1 MGVVGGKSTGRVA
14 QLGSALPWHGRGPE
28 FKSRHVHHPQCTLP
42 AVAIQRNTGILTLY
56 NYSKRCILAHFA
68 SILNTLYIHARGMK
82 SKLKATLLCTLM
94 IASALAGCLG
104 GDDDDEEPVVEDV
117 LGCTYADAENYNPDA
132 TKDDGSCTYAEPEP
146 EPEPEPPV
154 EGCMDDGA
162 NNYNADAEV
171 DDGSCDYGMAQSDI
185 MSHYEGGMMGFSDA
199 WYNLSVSRKC
209 RDLGTNNPC
218 EMTIMTIGEADTHDP
233 ADAYDSASG
242 DIISNVYDTLY
253 RYEGDGDGGSII
265 VPRLA
270 TGHTVSEDGLTY
282 TFTLRDD
289 VFFSNGDKMTAHDA
303 VYSWCRVIGMGAPSS
318 GVNWILTQSFN
329 CDDADG
335 NHDDM
340 GGDNLTVIDDY
351 SFSVNIFDPSSAFVA
366 TIAYTVGSVI
376 NADLCEENRVIETD
390 DDGNVTSDDYCH
402 EWMDEAPIGAGT
414 NAYMVTQW
422 ARGTRAVLE
431 PNWMY
436 WEESDYTINRVVID
450 LVEETQTRVLALQD
464 GEVDR
469 AYIPSAQK
477 TEFCENMEDLPNAYG
492 KEGFRCTY
500 RPSYVV
506 VNVPY
511 NHMPKADD
519 ADGNTIDI
527 INHDCDGDGTND
539 CNVLSVSEVRQALS
553 YTLDYDTIQSE
564 SYKGELSPIYG
575 PIPTGFPY
583 DDTQYEVFTY
593 DLAYAE
599 EILDA
604 AGFVRQYDCSSIT
617 LTEAPTVVAEADRDG
632 TECRLPNQVRILTN
646 TGNDN
651 RIAVAQLWGPALE
664 SIGIVNDNADQPWAT
679 VIDNYIYGKWDLWV
693 IGWGPDYLDP
703 DNYWSPFAGSA
714 DIGGD
719 AYHGHFHND
728 DLDAILLEARKELDS
743 DTRASLY
750 AEAYELWV
758 TSPTMALLGQSAG
771 VGVGSVHMCPP
782 AYDAIGGD
790 YYFNWD
796 KLAMLEGAYVGEC

>member
-1 MGVVGGKSTGRVA
+1 MR
-14 QLGSALPWHGRGPE
+14 AL
-28 FKSRHVHHPQCTLP
+28 L
-42 AVAIQRNTGILTLY
+42 
-56 NYSKRCILAHFA
+56 
-68 SILNTLYIHARGMK
+68 M
-82 SKLKATLLCTLM
+82 CTLM

-104 GDDDDEEPVVEDV
+104 GDDDDDGDDVVEI
-117 LGCTYADAENYNPDA
+117 LGCTYADANNYNSEA
-132 TKDDGSCTYAEPEP
+132 TKDDGSCEYDPGFEPVDGCTNP
-146 EPEPEPPV
+146 AATNYNSAATRDDGSCTMPDTV
-154 EGCMDDGA
+154 MGCMDEAA
-162 NNYNADAEV
+162 NNYNSAAEE
-171 DDGSCDYGMAQSDI
+171 DDGSCDYGMAQGDI
-185 MSHYEGGMMGFSDA
+185 MAAYAGGDMAFSDA

-218 EMTIMTIGEADTHDP
+218 EMTDMTIGEADTHDP

-242 DIISNVYDTLY
+242 DVISNVYDTLY

-270 TGHTVSEDGLTY
+270 TGHSVSADGLTY
-282 TFTLRDD
+282 TFDLRDD
-289 VFFSNGDKMTAHDA
+289 VYFSNGDHMTSTDA

-318 GVNWILTQSFN
+318 GVNWILTQSFDCN
-329 CDDADG
+329 DADG
-335 NHDDM
+335 NHDDW
-340 GGDNLTVIDDY
+340 GGERLNVIDDY
-351 SFSVNIFDPSSAFVA
+351 SFSVEIYDPSAAFVA

-376 NADLCEENRVIETD
+376 NSALCEANRVIVEDDVNTTD
-390 DDGNVTSDDYCH
+390 IDESSDDFCH
-402 EWMDEAPIGAGT
+402 EFMDEAQVGAGT
-414 NAYMVTQW
+414 NAYMVSQW
-422 ARGTRAVLE
+422 ARGTRLVME

-436 WEESDYTINRVVID
+436 WEESDFNINRVVVD

-477 TEFCENMEDLPNAYG
+477 TEFCNNMEDLPNANG
-492 KEGFRCTY
+492 KDGFRCTY
-500 RPSYVV
+500 RQTYSV

-511 NHMPKADD
+511 NFKPKADM
-519 ADGNTIDI
+519 ADGEADYIK
-527 INHDCDGDGTND
+527 NHDCNNNGTND
-539 CNVLSVSEVRQALS
+539 CNVLSISAVRQALS
-553 YTLDYDTIQSE
+553 YTLDYDTIHTE
-564 SYKGELSPIYG
+564 AYKGELIPIYG

-599 EILDA
+599 TILDD
-604 AGFVRQYDCSSIT
+604 AGFIRQYDCASLT

-632 TECRLPNQVRILTN
+632 DECRLPNLLRILTN
-646 TGNDN
+646 TGNDQ

-664 SIGIVNDNADQPWAT
+664 SIGIANDNADQPWAT

-719 AYHGHFHND
+719 AYHGYFEND
-728 DLDAILLEARKELDS
+728 ALDAILLDARKEQDS
-743 DTRASLY
+743 DAREQLY
-750 AEAYELWV
+750 ADAYDLWV
-758 TSPTMALLGQSAG
+758 TSPTMALLGQYAG
-771 VGVGSVHMCPP
+771 VGVGADHMCPP

-790 YYFNWD
+790 YFFNWD
-796 KLAMLEGAYVGEC
+796 KLAKVSGSYVGEC

>member
-1 MGVVGGKSTGRVA
+1 MR
-14 QLGSALPWHGRGPE
+14 AL
-28 FKSRHVHHPQCTLP
+28 L
-42 AVAIQRNTGILTLY
+42 
-56 NYSKRCILAHFA
+56 
-68 SILNTLYIHARGMK
+68 M
-82 SKLKATLLCTLM
+82 CTLM

-104 GDDDDEEPVVEDV
+104 GDDDDDGDDVVEI
-117 LGCTYADAENYNPDA
+117 LGCTYADANNYNSEA
-132 TKDDGSCTYAEPEP
+132 TKDDGSCEYDPGFEPVDGCTNP
-146 EPEPEPPV
+146 AATNYNSAATRDDGSCTMPNTV
-154 EGCMDDGA
+154 MGCMDEAA
-162 NNYNADAEV
+162 NNYNSAAEE
-171 DDGSCDYGMAQSDI
+171 DDGSCDYGMAQGDI
-185 MSHYEGGMMGFSDA
+185 MDAYASGDMAFSDA

-218 EMTIMTIGEADTHDP
+218 EMTDMTIGEADTHDP

-242 DIISNVYDTLY
+242 DVISNVYDTLY

-270 TGHTVSEDGLTY
+270 TGHSVSADGLTY
-282 TFTLRDD
+282 TFDLRDD
-289 VFFSNGDKMTAHDA
+289 VYFSNGDHMTSTDA

-318 GVNWILTQSFN
+318 GVNWILTQSFDCN
-329 CDDADG
+329 DADG
-335 NHDDM
+335 NHDDW
-340 GGDNLTVIDDY
+340 GGERLNVIDDY
-351 SFSVNIFDPSSAFVA
+351 SFSVEIYDPSAAFVA

-376 NADLCEENRVIETD
+376 NSDLCEANRVIVEDDVNTTD
-390 DDGNVTSDDYCH
+390 VDESSDDFCH
-402 EWMDEAPIGAGT
+402 EFMDEAQVGAGT
-414 NAYMVTQW
+414 NAYMVSQW
-422 ARGTRAVLE
+422 ARGTRLVME

-436 WEESDYTINRVVID
+436 WEESDFNLNRVVVD

-477 TEFCENMEDLPNAYG
+477 TEFCNNMEDLPNANG
-492 KEGFRCTY
+492 KDGFRCTY
-500 RPSYVV
+500 RQTYSV

-511 NHMPKADD
+511 NFKPKADM
-519 ADGNTIDI
+519 ADGETDYIK
-527 INHDCDGDGTND
+527 NHDCNNNGTND
-539 CNVLSVSEVRQALS
+539 CNVLSTSAVRQALS
-553 YTLDYDTIQSE
+553 YTLDYDTIHTE
-564 SYKGELSPIYG
+564 AYKGELIPIYG

-599 EILDA
+599 TILDD
-604 AGFVRQYDCSSIT
+604 AGFIRQYDCASLT

-632 TECRLPNQVRILTN
+632 DECRLPNLLRILTN
-646 TGNDN
+646 TGNDQ

-664 SIGIVNDNADQPWAT
+664 SIGIANDNADQPWAT

-719 AYHGHFHND
+719 AYHGYFEND
-728 DLDAILLEARKELDS
+728 ALDEILLDARKEQDS
-743 DTRASLY
+743 DAREDLY
-750 AEAYELWV
+750 ADAYDLWV
-758 TSPTMALLGQSAG
+758 TSPTMALLGQYAG
-771 VGVGSVHMCPP
+771 VGVGADHMCPP

-790 YYFNWD
+790 YFFNWD
-796 KLAMLEGAYVGEC
+796 KLAKVSGSYIGEC

>member
-1 MGVVGGKSTGRVA
+1 
-14 QLGSALPWHGRGPE
+14 
-28 FKSRHVHHPQCTLP
+28 
-42 AVAIQRNTGILTLY
+42 
-56 NYSKRCILAHFA
+56 
-68 SILNTLYIHARGMK
+68 MK
-82 SKLKATLLCTLM
+82 YKLKATLLCTLM

-270 TGHTVSEDGLTY
+270 TGYTTSEDGLTY

-289 VFFSNGDKMTAHDA
+289 VFFSNGDKMTAADA

-318 GVNWILTQSFN
+318 GVNWILTQSFDCN
-329 CDDADG
+329 DADG

-340 GGDNLTVIDDY
+340 GGESLEVLSDT
-351 SFSVNIFDPSSAFVA
+351 SFSVTIYDPSSAFVA

-376 NADLCEENRVIETD
+376 NADLCEANRVIETD

-436 WEESDYTINRVVID
+436 WEESDYNINRVVID

-539 CNVLSVSEVRQALS
+539 CNVLSVSAVRQALS

-564 SYKGELSPIYG
+564 SYKGELAPIYG

-604 AGFVRQYDCSSIT
+604 AGFIRQYDCASIT
-617 LTEAPTVVAEADRDG
+617 LTEAPAVVAEADRDG

-728 DLDAILLEARKELDS
+728 ELDAILLDARKELDS
-743 DTRASLY
+743 DTRAALY
-750 AEAYELWV
+750 AQAYELWV

>member
-1 MGVVGGKSTGRVA
+1 MR
-14 QLGSALPWHGRGPE
+14 AL
-28 FKSRHVHHPQCTLP
+28 L
-42 AVAIQRNTGILTLY
+42 
-56 NYSKRCILAHFA
+56 
-68 SILNTLYIHARGMK
+68 M
-82 SKLKATLLCTLM
+82 CTLM

-104 GDDDDEEPVVEDV
+104 GDDDDGDDVVEV
-117 LGCTYADAENYNPDA
+117 LGCTYADANNYNADA
-132 TKDDGSCTYAEPEP
+132 TKDDGSCEYDPGFEPVDGCTNP
-146 EPEPEPPV
+146 AATNYNSAATRDDGSCTMPDTV
-154 EGCMDDGA
+154 MGCMDEAA
-162 NNYNADAEV
+162 NNFNSAAEE
-171 DDGSCDYGMAQSDI
+171 DDGSCDYGMAQGDI
-185 MSHYEGGMMGFSDA
+185 MAAYASGEMAFSDA

-218 EMTIMTIGEADTHDP
+218 EMTDMTIGEADTHDP

-242 DIISNVYDTLY
+242 DVISNVYDTLY

-270 TGHTVSEDGLTY
+270 TGHSVSADGLTY
-282 TFTLRDD
+282 TFDLRDD
-289 VFFSNGDKMTAHDA
+289 VYFSNGDHMTSTDA

-318 GVNWILTQSFN
+318 GVNWILTQSFDCN
-329 CDDADG
+329 DADG
-335 NHDDM
+335 NHDDW
-340 GGDNLTVIDDY
+340 GGERLNVIDDY
-351 SFSVNIFDPSSAFVA
+351 SFSVEIYDPSAAFVA

-376 NADLCEENRVIETD
+376 NSALCEANRVIVEDDVNTTD
-390 DDGNVTSDDYCH
+390 VDESSDDFCH
-402 EWMDEAPIGAGT
+402 EFMDEAQVGAGT
-414 NAYMVTQW
+414 NAYMVSQW
-422 ARGTRAVLE
+422 ARGTRLVME

-436 WEESDYTINRVVID
+436 WEESDFNINRVVVD

-477 TEFCENMEDLPNAYG
+477 TEFCNNMEDLPNANG
-492 KEGFRCTY
+492 KDGFRCTY
-500 RPSYVV
+500 RQTYSV

-511 NHMPKADD
+511 NFKPKADM
-519 ADGNTIDI
+519 ADGEADYIK
-527 INHDCDGDGTND
+527 NHDCNNNGTND
-539 CNVLSVSEVRQALS
+539 CNVLSISAVRQALS
-553 YTLDYDTIQSE
+553 YTLDYDTIHTE
-564 SYKGELSPIYG
+564 AYKGELIPIYG

-599 EILDA
+599 TILDD
-604 AGFVRQYDCSSIT
+604 AGFIRQYDCASLT

-632 TECRLPNQVRILTN
+632 DECRLPNLLRILTN
-646 TGNDN
+646 TGNDQ

-664 SIGIVNDNADQPWAT
+664 SIGIANDNADQPWAT

-719 AYHGHFHND
+719 AYHGYFEND
-728 DLDAILLEARKELDS
+728 ALDEILLNARKEQDS
-743 DTRASLY
+743 DAREQLY
-750 AEAYELWV
+750 ADAYDLWV
-758 TSPTMALLGQSAG
+758 TSPTMALLGQYAG
-771 VGVGSVHMCPP
+771 VGVGADHMCPP

-790 YYFNWD
+790 YFFNWD
-796 KLAMLEGAYVGEC
+796 KLAKVSGSYVGEC

>member
-1 MGVVGGKSTGRVA
+1 MD
-14 QLGSALPWHGRGPE
+14 
-28 FKSRHVHHPQCTLP
+28 
-42 AVAIQRNTGILTLY
+42 
-56 NYSKRCILAHFA
+56 
-68 SILNTLYIHARGMK
+68 
-82 SKLKATLLCTLM
+82 SKLRALLMCTLM

-104 GDDDDEEPVVEDV
+104 GDDDDEEVEV
-117 LGCTYADAENYNPDA
+117 TVMGCMDEAATNYNSEADE
-132 TKDDGSCTYAEPEP
+132 DDGSCE
-146 EPEPEPPV
+146 
-154 EGCMDDGA
+154 
-162 NNYNADAEV
+162 
-171 DDGSCDYGMAQSDI
+171 YGMAQADI
-185 MSHYEGGMMGFSDA
+185 MSAYASGDMAFSDA

-209 RDLGTNNPC
+209 RELGTNNPC
-218 EMTIMTIGEADTHDP
+218 EMTDMTIGEADTHDP

-242 DIISNVYDTLY
+242 DVISNVYDTLY

-289 VFFSNGDKMTAHDA
+289 VYFSNGDHMTSTDA

-318 GVNWILTQSFN
+318 GVNWILTQSFDCN
-329 CDDADG
+329 DADG
-335 NHDDM
+335 NHADW
-340 GGDNLTVIDDY
+340 GGDSLTVIDDY
-351 SFSVNIFDPSSAFVA
+351 SFSVEIFDPSAAFVA

-376 NADLCEENRVIETD
+376 NSQLCEANRVIVEDDVNTTD
-390 DDGNVTSDDYCH
+390 VDESSDDYCH
-402 EWMDEAPIGAGT
+402 EFMDEAPVGAGT
-414 NAYMVTQW
+414 NAYMVSQW
-422 ARGTRAVLE
+422 ARGTRLVME

-436 WEESDYTINRVVID
+436 WEEADFNLNRVVVD

-477 TEFCENMEDLPNAYG
+477 TEFCNNMEDLPSAEG
-492 KEGFRCTY
+492 KDGFRCTY
-500 RPSYVV
+500 RQTYSV

-511 NHMPKADD
+511 NFKPKADM
-519 ADGNTIDI
+519 ADGEADYIK
-527 INHDCDGDGTND
+527 NHDCDGDGTND
-539 CNVLSVSEVRQALS
+539 CNVLSQSAVRQALS
-553 YTLDYDTIQSE
+553 YTLDYDTIHTE
-564 SYKGELSPIYG
+564 SYKGELMPIYG

-599 EILDA
+599 QILDD
-604 AGFVRQYDCSSIT
+604 AGFIRQYDCASLT
-617 LTEAPTVVAEADRDG
+617 LTGEPTVVAEADRDG
-632 TECRLPNQVRILTN
+632 TECRLPNELRILTN
-646 TGNDN
+646 TGNDQ

-664 SIGIVNDNADQPWAT
+664 SIGIANDNADQPWAT

-719 AYHGHFHND
+719 AYHGYFNNTA
-728 DLDAILLEARKELDS
+728 LDEILLNARKEQDS
-743 DTRASLY
+743 DAREQLY
-750 AEAYELWV
+750 ADAYELWV
-758 TSPTMALLGQSAG
+758 TSPTMALLGQYAG
-771 VGVGSVHMCPP
+771 VGVGSEHMCPP

-790 YYFNWD
+790 YFFNWD
-796 KLAMLEGAYVGEC
+796 KLAKVSGSYVGEC

>member
-1 MGVVGGKSTGRVA
+1 M
-14 QLGSALPWHGRGPE
+14 PE
-28 FKSRHVHHPQCTLP
+28 TV
-42 AVAIQRNTGILTLY
+42 
-56 NYSKRCILAHFA
+56 
-68 SILNTLYIHARGMK
+68 M
-82 SKLKATLLCTLM
+82 
-94 IASALAGCLG
+94 
-104 GDDDDEEPVVEDV
+104 
-117 LGCTYADAENYNPDA
+117 
-132 TKDDGSCTYAEPEP
+132 
-146 EPEPEPPV
+146 
-154 EGCMDDGA
+154 GCMDDAA
-162 NNYNADAEV
+162 NNYNAAAEE
-171 DDGSCDYGMAQSDI
+171 DDGSCDYGMAQGDI
-185 MSHYEGGMMGFSDA
+185 MAAYAAGDMAFSDA

-218 EMTIMTIGEADTHDP
+218 EMTQMTIGEADTHDP

-242 DIISNVYDTLY
+242 DVISNVYDTLY

-289 VFFSNGDKMTAHDA
+289 VYFSNGDHMTSADA

-318 GVNWILTQSFN
+318 GVNWILTQSFDCN
-329 CDDADG
+329 DADG
-335 NHDDM
+335 NHDDW
-340 GGDNLTVIDDY
+340 GGERLNVIDDY
-351 SFSVNIFDPSSAFVA
+351 SFSVEIYDPSAAFVA

-376 NADLCEENRVIETD
+376 NSQLCEANRVIETD
-390 DDGNVTSDDYCH
+390 ENGTVTSDDFCH
-402 EWMDEAPIGAGT
+402 EWMDEAQVGAGT
-414 NAYMVTQW
+414 NAYMVAQW
-422 ARGTRAVLE
+422 ARGTRLVME

-436 WEESDYTINRVVID
+436 WEEADFNLNRVVVD

-477 TEFCENMEDLPNAYG
+477 TEFCNNMEDLPSAEG

-500 RPSYVV
+500 RQTYSV

-511 NHMPKADD
+511 NFKPKADM
-519 ADGNTIDI
+519 ADGTADYI

-539 CNVLSVSEVRQALS
+539 CNVLSQSAVREALS
-553 YTLDYDTIQSE
+553 YTLDYDTIHTE
-564 SYKGELSPIYG
+564 AYKGELMPIYG

-593 DLAYAE
+593 DLSYAE
-599 EILDA
+599 SVLDA
-604 AGFVRQYDCSSIT
+604 AGFIRQYDCASLT
-617 LTEAPTVVAEADRDG
+617 LTGEPTVVPEADRDG
-632 TECRLPNQVRILTN
+632 TECRLPNQLRILTN
-646 TGNDN
+646 TGNDQ

-664 SIGIVNDNADQPWAT
+664 SIGIANDNADQPWAT

-719 AYHGHFHND
+719 AYHGYFNNTALD
-728 DLDAILLEARKELDS
+728 QILLDARTEQDS
-743 DTRASLY
+743 DAREQLY
-750 AEAYELWV
+750 ADAYELWV
-758 TSPTMALLGQSAG
+758 TSPTMALLGQYAG
-771 VGVGSVHMCPP
+771 VGVGSDHMCPP

-790 YYFNWD
+790 YFFNWD
-796 KLAMLEGAYVGEC
+796 KLAKVSGSYVGEC

>member
-1 MGVVGGKSTGRVA
+1 MDSKMR
-14 QLGSALPWHGRGPE
+14 AL
-28 FKSRHVHHPQCTLP
+28 L
-42 AVAIQRNTGILTLY
+42 
-56 NYSKRCILAHFA
+56 
-68 SILNTLYIHARGMK
+68 M
-82 SKLKATLLCTLM
+82 CTLM

-104 GDDDDEEPVVEDV
+104 GDDDDDGDDVVEI
-117 LGCTYADAENYNPDA
+117 LGCTYADANNYNSEA
-132 TKDDGSCTYAEPEP
+132 TKDDGSCEYDPGFEPVDGCTNP
-146 EPEPEPPV
+146 AATNYNSAATRDDGSCTMPNTV
-154 EGCMDDGA
+154 MGCMDEAA
-162 NNYNADAEV
+162 NNYNSAAEE
-171 DDGSCDYGMAQSDI
+171 DDGSCDYGMAQGDI
-185 MSHYEGGMMGFSDA
+185 MDAYASGDMAFSDA

-218 EMTIMTIGEADTHDP
+218 EMTDMTIGEADTHDP

-242 DIISNVYDTLY
+242 DVISNVYDTLY

-270 TGHTVSEDGLTY
+270 TGHSVSADGLTY
-282 TFTLRDD
+282 TFDLRDD
-289 VFFSNGDKMTAHDA
+289 VYFSNGDHMTSTDA

-318 GVNWILTQSFN
+318 GVNWILTQSFDCN
-329 CDDADG
+329 DADG
-335 NHDDM
+335 NHDDW
-340 GGDNLTVIDDY
+340 GGERLNVIDDY
-351 SFSVNIFDPSSAFVA
+351 SFSVEIYDPSAAFVA

-376 NADLCEENRVIETD
+376 NSDLCEANRVIVEDDVNTTD
-390 DDGNVTSDDYCH
+390 VDESSDDFCH
-402 EWMDEAPIGAGT
+402 EFMDEAQVGAGT
-414 NAYMVTQW
+414 NAYMVSQW
-422 ARGTRAVLE
+422 ARGTRLVME

-436 WEESDYTINRVVID
+436 WEESDFNLNRVVVD

-477 TEFCENMEDLPNAYG
+477 TEFCNNMEDLPNANG
-492 KEGFRCTY
+492 KDGFRCTY
-500 RPSYVV
+500 RQTYSV

-511 NHMPKADD
+511 NFKPKADM
-519 ADGNTIDI
+519 ADGETDYIK
-527 INHDCDGDGTND
+527 NHDCNNNGTND
-539 CNVLSVSEVRQALS
+539 CNVLSTSAVRQALS
-553 YTLDYDTIQSE
+553 YTLDYDTIHTE
-564 SYKGELSPIYG
+564 AYKGELIPIYG

-599 EILDA
+599 TILDD
-604 AGFVRQYDCSSIT
+604 AGFIRQYDCASLT

-632 TECRLPNQVRILTN
+632 DECRLPNLLRILTN
-646 TGNDN
+646 TGNDQ

-664 SIGIVNDNADQPWAT
+664 SIGIANDNADQPWAT

-719 AYHGHFHND
+719 AYHGYFEND
-728 DLDAILLEARKELDS
+728 ALDEILLDARKEQDS
-743 DTRASLY
+743 DAREQLY
-750 AEAYELWV
+750 ADAYDLWV
-758 TSPTMALLGQSAG
+758 TSPTMALLGQYAG
-771 VGVGSVHMCPP
+771 VGVGADHMCPP

-790 YYFNWD
+790 YFFNWD
-796 KLAMLEGAYVGEC
+796 KLAKVSGSYIGEC

>member
-1 MGVVGGKSTGRVA
+1 MD
-14 QLGSALPWHGRGPE
+14 
-28 FKSRHVHHPQCTLP
+28 
-42 AVAIQRNTGILTLY
+42 
-56 NYSKRCILAHFA
+56 
-68 SILNTLYIHARGMK
+68 
-82 SKLKATLLCTLM
+82 SKLRALLMCTLM

-104 GDDDDEEPVVEDV
+104 GDDDGDDVVEV
-117 LGCTYADAENYNPDA
+117 LGCTYADANNYNADA
-132 TKDDGSCTYAEPEP
+132 TKDDGSCEYDPGFEPVDGCTNP
-146 EPEPEPPV
+146 AATNYNSAATRDDGSCNMPDTV
-154 EGCMDDGA
+154 MGCMDEAA
-162 NNYNADAEV
+162 NNFNSAAEE
-171 DDGSCDYGMAQSDI
+171 DDGSCDYGMAQGDI
-185 MSHYEGGMMGFSDA
+185 MAAYAAGDMAFSDA

-218 EMTIMTIGEADTHDP
+218 EMTQMTIGEADTHDP

-242 DIISNVYDTLY
+242 DVISNVYDTLY

-289 VFFSNGDKMTAHDA
+289 VYFSNGDHMTSTDA

-318 GVNWILTQSFN
+318 GVNWILTQSFDCN
-329 CDDADG
+329 DADG
-335 NHDDM
+335 NHHDY
-340 GGDNLTVIDDY
+340 GGESLSVIDDY
-351 SFSVNIFDPSSAFVA
+351 SFSVTISAPSAAFVA

-376 NADLCEENRVIETD
+376 NSQLCEANRVIETD
-390 DDGNVTSDDYCH
+390 ANGTVTSDDYCH
-402 EWMDEAPIGAGT
+402 EWMDEAQVGAGT
-414 NAYMVTQW
+414 NAYMVAQW
-422 ARGTRAVLE
+422 ARGTRLVME

-436 WEESDYTINRVVID
+436 WEESDFNLNRVVVD

-477 TEFCENMEDLPNAYG
+477 TEFCNNMEDLPNAEG
-492 KEGFRCTY
+492 KDGFRCTY
-500 RPSYVV
+500 RQTYSV

-511 NHMPKADD
+511 NFAPKNDM
-519 ADGNTIDI
+519 ADGTADYVL
-527 INHDCDGDGTND
+527 NHDCNGNGTND
-539 CNVLSVSEVRQALS
+539 CNVLSLSAVRQALS
-553 YTLDYDTIQSE
+553 YTLDYDTIHTE
-564 SYKGELSPIYG
+564 SYKGELMPIYG

-599 EILDA
+599 DILDA
-604 AGFVRQYDCSSIT
+604 AGFIRQYDCAS
-617 LTEAPTVVAEADRDG
+617 LTQTGAPTVVAEADRDG
-632 TECRLPNQVRILTN
+632 TECRLPNELRILTN
-646 TGNDN
+646 TGNDQ
-651 RIAVAQLWGPALE
+651 RIAVALE
-664 SIGIVNDNADQPWAT
+664 SIGIANDNTDQPWAT

-719 AYHGHFHND
+719 AYHGYFEND
-728 DLDAILLEARKELDS
+728 ELDAILLDARTEQDS
-743 DTRASLY
+743 DARALLY
-750 AEAYELWV
+750 ADAYDLWV
-758 TSPTMALLGQSAG
+758 TSPTMALLGQYAG
-771 VGVGSVHMCPP
+771 VGVGSDHMCPP

-790 YYFNWD
+790 YFFNWD
-796 KLAMLEGAYVGEC
+796 KLAKVSGSYVGEC

>member
-1 MGVVGGKSTGRVA
+1 MD
-14 QLGSALPWHGRGPE
+14 
-28 FKSRHVHHPQCTLP
+28 
-42 AVAIQRNTGILTLY
+42 
-56 NYSKRCILAHFA
+56 
-68 SILNTLYIHARGMK
+68 
-82 SKLKATLLCTLM
+82 SKLRALLMCTLM

-104 GDDDDEEPVVEDV
+104 GDDDDGDDVVEV
-117 LGCTYADAENYNPDA
+117 LGCTYADANNYNADA
-132 TKDDGSCTYAEPEP
+132 TKDDGSCEYDPGFEPVDGCTNP
-146 EPEPEPPV
+146 AATNYNSAATRDDGSCTMPNTV
-154 EGCMDDGA
+154 MGCMDEAA
-162 NNYNADAEV
+162 NNYNSAAEE
-171 DDGSCDYGMAQSDI
+171 DDGSCDYGMAQGDI
-185 MSHYEGGMMGFSDA
+185 MDAYASGDMAFSDA

-218 EMTIMTIGEADTHDP
+218 EMTDMTIGEADTHDP

-242 DIISNVYDTLY
+242 DVISNVYDTLY

-270 TGHTVSEDGLTY
+270 TGHSVSADGLTY
-282 TFTLRDD
+282 TFDLRDD
-289 VFFSNGDKMTAHDA
+289 VYFSNGDHMTSTDA

-318 GVNWILTQSFN
+318 GVNWILTQSFDCN
-329 CDDADG
+329 DADG
-335 NHDDM
+335 NHDDW
-340 GGDNLTVIDDY
+340 GGERLNVIDDY
-351 SFSVNIFDPSSAFVA
+351 SFSVEIYDPSAAFVA

-376 NADLCEENRVIETD
+376 NSDLCEANRVIVEDDVNTTD
-390 DDGNVTSDDYCH
+390 VDESSDDFCH
-402 EWMDEAPIGAGT
+402 EFMDEAQVGAGT
-414 NAYMVTQW
+414 NAYMVSQW
-422 ARGTRAVLE
+422 ARGTRLVME

-436 WEESDYTINRVVID
+436 WEESDFNLNRVVVD

-477 TEFCENMEDLPNAYG
+477 TEFCNNMEDLPNANG
-492 KEGFRCTY
+492 KDGFRCTY
-500 RPSYVV
+500 RQTYSV

-511 NHMPKADD
+511 NFKPKADM
-519 ADGNTIDI
+519 ADGETDYIK
-527 INHDCDGDGTND
+527 NHDCNNNGTND
-539 CNVLSVSEVRQALS
+539 CNVLSTSAVRQALS
-553 YTLDYDTIQSE
+553 YTLDYDTIHTE
-564 SYKGELSPIYG
+564 AYKGELIPIYG

-599 EILDA
+599 TILDD
-604 AGFVRQYDCSSIT
+604 AGFIRQYDCASLT

-632 TECRLPNQVRILTN
+632 DECRLPNLLRILTN
-646 TGNDN
+646 TGNDQ

-664 SIGIVNDNADQPWAT
+664 SIGIANDNADQPWAT

-719 AYHGHFHND
+719 AYHGYFEND
-728 DLDAILLEARKELDS
+728 ALDEILLDARKEQDS
-743 DTRASLY
+743 DAREDLY
-750 AEAYELWV
+750 ADAYDLWV
-758 TSPTMALLGQSAG
+758 TSPTMALLGQYAG
-771 VGVGSVHMCPP
+771 VGVGADHMCPP

-790 YYFNWD
+790 YFFNWD
-796 KLAMLEGAYVGEC
+796 KLAKVSGSYIGEC

>member
-1 MGVVGGKSTGRVA
+1 MD
-14 QLGSALPWHGRGPE
+14 
-28 FKSRHVHHPQCTLP
+28 
-42 AVAIQRNTGILTLY
+42 
-56 NYSKRCILAHFA
+56 
-68 SILNTLYIHARGMK
+68 
-82 SKLKATLLCTLM
+82 SKLRALLMCTLM

-104 GDDDDEEPVVEDV
+104 GDDDDEEPAEPVM
-117 LGCTYADAENYNPDA
+117 GCMDEAATNYNSEADE
-132 TKDDGSCTYAEPEP
+132 DDGSCE
-146 EPEPEPPV
+146 
-154 EGCMDDGA
+154 
-162 NNYNADAEV
+162 
-171 DDGSCDYGMAQSDI
+171 YGMAQADI
-185 MSHYEGGMMGFSDA
+185 MSAYASGDMAFSDA

-209 RDLGTNNPC
+209 RELGTNNPC
-218 EMTIMTIGEADTHDP
+218 EMTDMTIGEADTHDP

-242 DIISNVYDTLY
+242 DVISNVYDTLY

-289 VFFSNGDKMTAHDA
+289 VYFSNGDHMTSTDA

-318 GVNWILTQSFN
+318 GVNWILTQSFDCN
-329 CDDADG
+329 DADG
-335 NHDDM
+335 NHDDW
-340 GGDNLTVIDDY
+340 GGESLTVIDDY
-351 SFSVNIFDPSSAFVA
+351 SFSVEIFDPSAAFVA

-376 NADLCEENRVIETD
+376 NSQLCEANRVIVEDDVNTTD
-390 DDGNVTSDDYCH
+390 VDESSDDYCH
-402 EWMDEAPIGAGT
+402 EFMDEAPVGAGT
-414 NAYMVTQW
+414 NAYMVSQW
-422 ARGTRAVLE
+422 ARGTRLVME

-436 WEESDYTINRVVID
+436 WEEADFNLNRVVVD

-477 TEFCENMEDLPNAYG
+477 TEFCNNMEDLPSAEG
-492 KEGFRCTY
+492 KDGFRCTY
-500 RPSYVV
+500 RQTYSV

-511 NHMPKADD
+511 NFKPKADM
-519 ADGNTIDI
+519 ADGEADYIK
-527 INHDCDGDGTND
+527 NHDCDGDGTND
-539 CNVLSVSEVRQALS
+539 CNVLSQSAVRQALS
-553 YTLDYDTIQSE
+553 YTLDYDTIHTE
-564 SYKGELSPIYG
+564 SYKGELMPIYG

-599 EILDA
+599 QILDD
-604 AGFVRQYDCSSIT
+604 AGFIRQYDCASLT
-617 LTEAPTVVAEADRDG
+617 LTGEPTVVAEADRDG
-632 TECRLPNQVRILTN
+632 TECRLPNELRILTN
-646 TGNDN
+646 TGNDQ

-664 SIGIVNDNADQPWAT
+664 SIGIANDNADQPWAT

-719 AYHGHFHND
+719 AYHGYFNNTA
-728 DLDAILLEARKELDS
+728 LDEILLNARKEQDS
-743 DTRASLY
+743 DAREQLY
-750 AEAYELWV
+750 ADAYELWV
-758 TSPTMALLGQSAG
+758 TSPTMALLGQYAG
-771 VGVGSVHMCPP
+771 VGVGSEHMCPP

-790 YYFNWD
+790 YFFNWD
-796 KLAMLEGAYVGEC
+796 KLAKVSGSYVGEC

>member
-1 MGVVGGKSTGRVA
+1 MR
-14 QLGSALPWHGRGPE
+14 AL
-28 FKSRHVHHPQCTLP
+28 L
-42 AVAIQRNTGILTLY
+42 
-56 NYSKRCILAHFA
+56 
-68 SILNTLYIHARGMK
+68 M
-82 SKLKATLLCTLM
+82 CTLM

-104 GDDDDEEPVVEDV
+104 GDDDDDGDDVVEI
-117 LGCTYADAENYNPDA
+117 LGCTYADANNYNSEA
-132 TKDDGSCTYAEPEP
+132 TKDDGSCEYDPGFEPVDGCTNP
-146 EPEPEPPV
+146 AATNYNSAATRDDGSCTMPDTV
-154 EGCMDDGA
+154 MGCMDEAA
-162 NNYNADAEV
+162 NNYNSAAEE
-171 DDGSCDYGMAQSDI
+171 DDGSCDYGMAQGDI
-185 MSHYEGGMMGFSDA
+185 MAAYASGDMAFSDA

-218 EMTIMTIGEADTHDP
+218 EMTDMTIGEADTHDP

-242 DIISNVYDTLY
+242 DVISNVYDTLY

-270 TGHTVSEDGLTY
+270 TGHSVSADGLTY
-282 TFTLRDD
+282 TFDLRDD
-289 VFFSNGDKMTAHDA
+289 VYFSNGDHMTSTDA

-318 GVNWILTQSFN
+318 GVNWILTQSFDCN
-329 CDDADG
+329 DADG
-335 NHDDM
+335 NHDDW
-340 GGDNLTVIDDY
+340 GGERLNVIDDY
-351 SFSVNIFDPSSAFVA
+351 SFSVEIYDPSAAFVA

-376 NADLCEENRVIETD
+376 NSDLCEANRVIVEDDVNTTD
-390 DDGNVTSDDYCH
+390 VDESSDDFCH
-402 EWMDEAPIGAGT
+402 EFMDEAQVGAGT
-414 NAYMVTQW
+414 NAYMVSQW
-422 ARGTRAVLE
+422 ARGTRLVME

-436 WEESDYTINRVVID
+436 WEESDFNLNRVVVD

-477 TEFCENMEDLPNAYG
+477 TEFCNNMEDLPNANG
-492 KEGFRCTY
+492 KDGFRCTY
-500 RPSYVV
+500 RQTYSV

-511 NHMPKADD
+511 NFKPKADM
-519 ADGNTIDI
+519 ADGEADYIK
-527 INHDCDGDGTND
+527 NHDCNDNGTND
-539 CNVLSVSEVRQALS
+539 CNVLSISEVRQALS
-553 YTLDYDTIQSE
+553 YTLDYDTIHTE
-564 SYKGELSPIYG
+564 AYKGELIPIYG

-599 EILDA
+599 TILDD
-604 AGFVRQYDCSSIT
+604 AGFIRQYDCASLT

-632 TECRLPNQVRILTN
+632 DECRLPNLLRILTN
-646 TGNDN
+646 TGNDQ

-664 SIGIVNDNADQPWAT
+664 SIGIANDNADQPWAT

-719 AYHGHFHND
+719 AYHGYFEND
-728 DLDAILLEARKELDS
+728 ALDAILLDARKEQDS
-743 DTRASLY
+743 DAREDLY
-750 AEAYELWV
+750 ADAYDLWV
-758 TSPTMALLGQSAG
+758 TSPTMALLGQYAG
-771 VGVGSVHMCPP
+771 VGVGADHMCPP

-790 YYFNWD
+790 YFFNWD
-796 KLAMLEGAYVGEC
+796 KLAKVSGSYVGEC

>member
-1 MGVVGGKSTGRVA
+1 
-14 QLGSALPWHGRGPE
+14 
-28 FKSRHVHHPQCTLP
+28 
-42 AVAIQRNTGILTLY
+42 
-56 NYSKRCILAHFA
+56 
-68 SILNTLYIHARGMK
+68 
-82 SKLKATLLCTLM
+82 
-94 IASALAGCLG
+94 
-104 GDDDDEEPVVEDV
+104 
-117 LGCTYADAENYNPDA
+117 
-132 TKDDGSCTYAEPEP
+132 
-146 EPEPEPPV
+146 
-154 EGCMDDGA
+154 
-162 NNYNADAEV
+162 
-171 DDGSCDYGMAQSDI
+171 
-185 MSHYEGGMMGFSDA
+185 
-199 WYNLSVSRKC
+199 
-209 RDLGTNNPC
+209 
-218 EMTIMTIGEADTHDP
+218 
-233 ADAYDSASG
+233 
-242 DIISNVYDTLY
+242 
-253 RYEGDGDGGSII
+253 
-265 VPRLA
+265 
-270 TGHTVSEDGLTY
+270 
-282 TFTLRDD
+282 
-289 VFFSNGDKMTAHDA
+289 
-303 VYSWCRVIGMGAPSS
+303 
-318 GVNWILTQSFN
+318 
-329 CDDADG
+329 
-335 NHDDM
+335 
-340 GGDNLTVIDDY
+340 
-351 SFSVNIFDPSSAFVA
+351 
-366 TIAYTVGSVI
+366 
-376 NADLCEENRVIETD
+376 
-390 DDGNVTSDDYCH
+390 
-402 EWMDEAPIGAGT
+402 
-414 NAYMVTQW
+414 
-422 ARGTRAVLE
+422 
-431 PNWMY
+431 
-436 WEESDYTINRVVID
+436 
-450 LVEETQTRVLALQD
+450 
-464 GEVDR
+464 
-469 AYIPSAQK
+469 
-477 TEFCENMEDLPNAYG
+477 MEDLPTAYG

-593 DLAYAE
+593 DLDYAE
-599 EILDA
+599 QILDD

-617 LTEAPTVVAEADRDG
+617 LTGEPSVVAVADRDG

-728 DLDAILLEARKELDS
+728 ALDAILLDARKELDS
-743 DTRASLY
+743 DTRAALY
-750 AEAYELWV
+750 ADAFELWV

-796 KLAMLEGAYVGEC
+796 KLAMLEGAYTGEC

>member
-1 MGVVGGKSTGRVA
+1 
-14 QLGSALPWHGRGPE
+14 
-28 FKSRHVHHPQCTLP
+28 
-42 AVAIQRNTGILTLY
+42 
-56 NYSKRCILAHFA
+56 
-68 SILNTLYIHARGMK
+68 MK
-82 SKLKATLLCTLM
+82 YKLKATLLCTLM

-162 NNYNADAEV
+162 NNYNANAEV

-270 TGHTVSEDGLTY
+270 TGYTTSEDGLTY

-289 VFFSNGDKMTAHDA
+289 VFFSNGDKMTAADA

-318 GVNWILTQSFN
+318 GVNWILTQSFDCN
-329 CDDADG
+329 DADG

-340 GGDNLTVIDDY
+340 GGESLEVLSDT
-351 SFSVNIFDPSSAFVA
+351 SFSVTIYDPSSAFVA

-376 NADLCEENRVIETD
+376 NADLCEANRVIETD

-436 WEESDYTINRVVID
+436 WEESDYNVNRVVID

-539 CNVLSVSEVRQALS
+539 CNVLSVSAVRQALS

-564 SYKGELSPIYG
+564 SYKGELAPIYG

-604 AGFVRQYDCSSIT
+604 AGFIRQYDCASIT

-728 DLDAILLEARKELDS
+728 ELDAILLDARKELDS
-743 DTRASLY
+743 DTRAALY
-750 AEAYELWV
+750 AQAYELWV

>member
-1 MGVVGGKSTGRVA
+1 MR
-14 QLGSALPWHGRGPE
+14 AL
-28 FKSRHVHHPQCTLP
+28 L
-42 AVAIQRNTGILTLY
+42 
-56 NYSKRCILAHFA
+56 
-68 SILNTLYIHARGMK
+68 M
-82 SKLKATLLCTLM
+82 CTLM

-104 GDDDDEEPVVEDV
+104 GDDDDDGDDVVEI
-117 LGCTYADAENYNPDA
+117 LGCTYADANNYNSEA
-132 TKDDGSCTYAEPEP
+132 TKDDGSCEYDPGFEPVDGCTNP
-146 EPEPEPPV
+146 AATNYNSAATRDDGSCTMPDTV
-154 EGCMDDGA
+154 MGCMDEAA
-162 NNYNADAEV
+162 NNYNSAAEE
-171 DDGSCDYGMAQSDI
+171 DDGSCDYGMAQGDI
-185 MSHYEGGMMGFSDA
+185 MDAYASGDMAFSDA

-218 EMTIMTIGEADTHDP
+218 EMTDMTIGEADTHDP

-242 DIISNVYDTLY
+242 DVISNVYDTLY

-270 TGHTVSEDGLTY
+270 TGHSVSADGLTY
-282 TFTLRDD
+282 TFNLRDD
-289 VFFSNGDKMTAHDA
+289 VYFSNGDHMTSTDA

-318 GVNWILTQSFN
+318 GVNWILTQSFDCN
-329 CDDADG
+329 DADG
-335 NHDDM
+335 NHDDW
-340 GGDNLTVIDDY
+340 GGERLNVIDDY
-351 SFSVNIFDPSSAFVA
+351 SFSVEIYDPSAAFVA

-376 NADLCEENRVIETD
+376 NSALCEANRVIVEDDVNTTD
-390 DDGNVTSDDYCH
+390 VDESSDDFCH
-402 EWMDEAPIGAGT
+402 EFMDEAQVGAGT
-414 NAYMVTQW
+414 NAYMVSQW
-422 ARGTRAVLE
+422 ARGTRLVME

-436 WEESDYTINRVVID
+436 WEESDFNINRVVVD

-477 TEFCENMEDLPNAYG
+477 TEFCNNMEDLPNANG
-492 KEGFRCTY
+492 KDGFRCTY
-500 RPSYVV
+500 RQTYSV

-511 NHMPKADD
+511 NFKPKADM
-519 ADGNTIDI
+519 ADGEADYIK
-527 INHDCDGDGTND
+527 NHDCNNNGTND
-539 CNVLSVSEVRQALS
+539 CNVLSISEVRQALS
-553 YTLDYDTIQSE
+553 YTLDYDTIHTE
-564 SYKGELSPIYG
+564 AYKGELIPIYG

-599 EILDA
+599 QILDD
-604 AGFVRQYDCSSIT
+604 AGFIRQYDCASLT

-632 TECRLPNQVRILTN
+632 DECRLPNLLRILTN
-646 TGNDN
+646 TGNDQ

-664 SIGIVNDNADQPWAT
+664 SIGIANDNADQPWAT

-719 AYHGHFHND
+719 AYHGYFEND
-728 DLDAILLEARKELDS
+728 ALDEILLNARKEQDS
-743 DTRASLY
+743 DAREQLY
-750 AEAYELWV
+750 ADAYDLWV
-758 TSPTMALLGQSAG
+758 TSPTMALLGQYAG
-771 VGVGSVHMCPP
+771 VGVGADHMCPP

-790 YYFNWD
+790 YFFNWD
-796 KLAMLEGAYVGEC
+796 KLAKVSGSYVGEC

>member
-1 MGVVGGKSTGRVA
+1 MD
-14 QLGSALPWHGRGPE
+14 
-28 FKSRHVHHPQCTLP
+28 
-42 AVAIQRNTGILTLY
+42 
-56 NYSKRCILAHFA
+56 
-68 SILNTLYIHARGMK
+68 
-82 SKLKATLLCTLM
+82 SKLRALLMCTLM

-104 GDDDDEEPVVEDV
+104 GDDDDEEPAEPVM
-117 LGCTYADAENYNPDA
+117 GCMDEAATNYNSEADE
-132 TKDDGSCTYAEPEP
+132 DDGSCE
-146 EPEPEPPV
+146 
-154 EGCMDDGA
+154 
-162 NNYNADAEV
+162 
-171 DDGSCDYGMAQSDI
+171 YGMAQADI
-185 MSHYEGGMMGFSDA
+185 MSAYASGDMAFSDA

-209 RDLGTNNPC
+209 RELGTNNPC
-218 EMTIMTIGEADTHDP
+218 EMTDMTIGEADTHDP

-242 DIISNVYDTLY
+242 DVISNVYDTLY

-289 VFFSNGDKMTAHDA
+289 VYFSNGDHMTSTDA

-318 GVNWILTQSFN
+318 GVNWILTQSFDCN
-329 CDDADG
+329 DADG
-335 NHDDM
+335 NHDDW
-340 GGDNLTVIDDY
+340 GGERLNVIDDY
-351 SFSVNIFDPSSAFVA
+351 SFSVEIYDPSAAFVA

-376 NADLCEENRVIETD
+376 NSALCEANRVIVEDDVNTTD
-390 DDGNVTSDDYCH
+390 VDESSDDFCH
-402 EWMDEAPIGAGT
+402 EFMDEAQVGAGT
-414 NAYMVTQW
+414 NAYMVSQW
-422 ARGTRAVLE
+422 ARGTRLVME

-436 WEESDYTINRVVID
+436 WEESDFNINRVVVD

-477 TEFCENMEDLPNAYG
+477 TEFCNNMEDLPNANG
-492 KEGFRCTY
+492 KDGFRCTY
-500 RPSYVV
+500 RQTYSV

-511 NHMPKADD
+511 NFKPKADM
-519 ADGNTIDI
+519 ADGEADYIK
-527 INHDCDGDGTND
+527 NHDCNNNGTND
-539 CNVLSVSEVRQALS
+539 CNVLSISEVRQALS
-553 YTLDYDTIQSE
+553 YTLDYDTIHTE
-564 SYKGELSPIYG
+564 AYKGELIPIYG

-599 EILDA
+599 QILDD
-604 AGFVRQYDCSSIT
+604 AGFIRQYDCASLT

-632 TECRLPNQVRILTN
+632 DECRLPNLLRILTN
-646 TGNDN
+646 TGNDQ

-664 SIGIVNDNADQPWAT
+664 SIGIANDNADQPWAT

-719 AYHGHFHND
+719 AYHGYFEND
-728 DLDAILLEARKELDS
+728 ALDEILLNARKEQDS
-743 DTRASLY
+743 DAREQLY
-750 AEAYELWV
+750 ADAYDLWV
-758 TSPTMALLGQSAG
+758 TSPTMALLGQYAG
-771 VGVGSVHMCPP
+771 VGVGADHMCPP

-790 YYFNWD
+790 YFFNWD
-796 KLAMLEGAYVGEC
+796 KLAKVSGSYVGEC